1 MSSPFESLKNTK
13 KVPLNGPKSF
23 GRSSNAPYRKATI
36 NPDEIL
42 NRQLKEVKTDRNC
55 TTNVK
60 APSDVDLLSSM
71 ASRLS
76 WAEQQLG
83 LSTREIIEKDKKIKI
98 LEEKVSL
105 LEKARCYGNDNVK
118 DLERKCLV
126 LQQQIQEMEEFLSD
140 YGMIWVGS
148 QGEDEQKDEG
158 TGSEIKQDTC
168 KVWNPDSSIPHRQ
181 FTVNFDQIIKNTQEL
196 NLLNGSDQTVVSRTK
211 AGATFIASDVV
222 PLTLYANGIV
232 MFAGPFRP
240 YTDVTTKR
248 CINDLM
254 DGYFPSE
261 LQDRYPDGVNIKVID
276 RRDVEYKDR
285 RTELLFP
292 GSGQT
297 LNDVGGQN
305 IAADAQTQSS
315 RNKICS
321 LHIDGNNKENV
332 ENFLHRLPP
341 SLIENGK
348 IIDVRYGVEETLKG
362 PSNLST
368 KNEVRVIN
376 TPVVQEIK
384 TRAENMGG
392 RPESARNNV
401 TTLRI
406 KSERGDETYILK
418 MKFTDTIDKV
428 RYFINKERPE
438 LHDGYRIKTS
448 FPNMVYDDV
457 MQTLEEAGLVPN
469 AILHILV

>member
-1 MSSPFESLKNTK
+1 MEEAAAVS
-13 KVPLNGPKSF
+13 
-23 GRSSNAPYRKATI
+23 
-36 NPDEIL
+36 
-42 NRQLKEVKTDRNC
+42 DRI
-55 TTNVK
+55 
-60 APSDVDLLSSM
+60 
-71 ASRLS
+71 
-76 WAEQQLG
+76 
-83 LSTREIIEKDKKIKI
+83 LSTRRNRSSKKT
-98 LEEKVSL
+98 
-105 LEKARCYGNDNVK
+105 G
-118 DLERKCLV
+118 DL
-126 LQQQIQEMEEFLSD
+126 
-140 YGMIWVGS
+140 
-148 QGEDEQKDEG
+148 
-158 TGSEIKQDTC
+158 
-168 KVWNPDSSIPHRQ
+168 
-181 FTVNFDQIIKNTQEL
+181 
-196 NLLNGSDQTVVSRTK
+196 SRNYK
-211 AGATFIASDVV
+211 K
-222 PLTLYANGIV
+222 
-232 MFAGPFRP
+232 
-240 YTDVTTKR
+240 KR

-261 LQDRYPDGVNIKVID
+261 LQDKYPDGVNIKVID

-332 ENFLHRLPP
+332 ENFLGRLPP
-341 SLIENGK
+341 SLIKNGK
-348 IIDVRYGVEETLKG
+348 IIDVRYGVEETLK
-362 PSNLST
+362 
-368 KNEVRVIN
+368 VRWALQSFYQKRSSCE
-376 TPVVQEIK
+376 VVQEIK

-457 MQTLEEAGLVPN
+457 MQTLEEVGLVPN